1 MNAVAELSPAPQAG
15 ISLVQRMGQR
25 FGVDPGKLMA
35 TLKATCFNVANK
47 EVSNEQMMALLVV
60 ADQYKLNPFT
70 KEIFAFPDRSGIV
83 PVVSVDGWA
92 RIINGHPQFDGMDF
106 EFTDDACTCVIYRKD
121 RNHPIRITEYMA
133 EVRRDTA
140 PWKSHPRR
148 MLRHKTLIQCARVA
162 FGFAGIYDEDE
173 AERIVEAQAVDPAQE
188 KANRLAQSVAALQ
201 GSIAVIKE
209 GIETGDL
216 SKAAEAWFE
225 LTQEEQES
233 IWTAPTMLVNGK
245 RVPNPNAPFTTKER
259 EIIKSAEF
267 RKAHFGD
274 DAEFNEPESNSAQ
287 H

>member
-1 MNAVAELSPAPQAG
+1 MNAVAELHPPQQAG
-15 ISLVQRMGQR
+15 ASLVQRMGTR

-83 PVVSVDGWA
+83 PVVSVDGWS

-106 EFTDDACTCVIYRKD
+106 EYSEDAGACTCIIHRKD
-121 RNHPIRITEYMA
+121 RGHPIRVTEYMA
-133 EVRRDTA
+133 EVKRDTA

-148 MLRHKTLIQCARVA
+148 MLRHKTLIQCARIA

-173 AERIVEAQAVDPAQE
+173 AERIVEAQAVDPAVE
-188 KANRLAQSVAALQ
+188 KAQRLAQSVAALA

-209 GIETGDL
+209 GIAADNL

-225 LTQEEQES
+225 LSQEEQES
-233 IWTAPTMLVNGK
+233 IWVAPTMIVNGK
-245 RVPNPNAPFTTKER
+245 RVANPHAPFSTLER
-259 EIIKSAEF
+259 ETIKSAEF
-267 RKAHFGD
+267 RKAHYGD
-274 DAEFNEPESNSAQ
+274 DASFTDPQ
-287 H
+287 GDD